1 MKVTRRRLAWV
12 LGGEAL
18 AALEGKAAIYHCVSR
33 VVNREFVLKR
43 EEKERFVDLMRR
55 YETFSKVQVLTFCV
69 MYNHFHILLEVPA
82 GPEMREGLSPNGSQ
96 GC

>member
-43 EEKERFVDLMRR
+43 EEQTARR
-55 YETFSKVQVLTFCV
+55 P
-69 MYNHFHILLEVPA
+69 VP
-82 GPEMREGLSPNGSQ
+82 
-96 GC
+96 